1 MEVYIEP
8 VIIIFFKYINAKTYQ
23 LIMWREE
30 KLKKVVN
37 STPRKWKQKKTNFTD
52 LLVNIRRFNAA
63 VRRVTE

>member
-1 MEVYIEP
+1 
-8 VIIIFFKYINAKTYQ
+8 
-23 LIMWREE
+23 MWREE

-37 STPRKWKQKKTNFTD
+37 STPRKWKQQKTNFTD